1 MAKGRRVCPGTT
13 KTMNTDTNTAANLS
27 RLTLKSFKTVKWMSE
42 ETTCF
47 TAIVLIDGKP
57 IGEASNEGHGGS
69 TFVRF
74 ISPAAEAVS
83 ENFAKSVSPIDVK
96 GWEFLA
102 DKGFAF
108 ADLVDII
115 VGREEEKK
123 ETARI
128 VAKVRKNAIKN
139 AHYLKTTTQKGFV
152 SCFKGVT
159 DLNRDK
165 AVAQAKSHPEF
176 KTMVADMSDADIAAW
191 FIA

>member
-1 MAKGRRVCPGTT
+1 
-13 KTMNTDTNTAANLS
+13 MNITINTAFNLS
-27 RLTLKSFKTVKWMSE
+27 RLSLKSFKTVKWMSE

-47 TAIVLIDGKP
+47 TALVVLDGKT

-69 TFVRF
+69 TFLHF
-74 ISPAAEAVS
+74 INPTAKTTAEEFAKSISPA
-83 ENFAKSVSPIDVK
+83 DVK

-102 DKGFAF
+102 DKGFDF

-115 VGREEEKK
+115 VGKEEEKK

-128 VAKVRKNAIKN
+128 VAKVRREAIKK

-159 DLNRDK
+159 DLNREK
-165 AVAQAKSHPEF
+165 AVAQAKANPEF
-176 KTMVADMSDADIAAW
+176 KTMVADMTDAEIAAW